1 MLKTGE
7 CLRGGY
13 FTYHKALRNSV
24 PRSHTWAGM
33 AAPWLR
39 FVAPAVPLSSGCWHT
54 TDSSLAEP
62 RPTDI
67 RYFCISCITDTAFPE
82 LPESPAPCQ
91 TRCCAALSPSVT
103 KVCRKQ
109 QICPPQAHSSP
120 AQVLKRDLLVHGMET
135 ATSQLTWAPHYSSIA
150 KLKG

>member
-1 MLKTGE
+1 MLKTSD

-13 FTYHKALRNSV
+13 FTYHKAFRNSV
-24 PRSHTWAGM
+24 PHSHMWAGT
-33 AAPWLR
+33 AVPWLR
-39 FVAPAVPLSSGCWHT
+39 FVAPAVPSSPGCWQT

-62 RPTDI
+62 RAATDI

-103 KVCRKQ
+103 TKVCRKQ

-120 AQVLKRDLLVHGMET
+120 AQVMKIEVIPYGMET
-135 ATSQLTWAPHYSSIA
+135 ATSQLTWV
-150 KLKG
+150 